1 MSPGLARMTARAA
14 TAVSSAKAA
23 SLLADLAGISLTA
36 MRAERA
42 AEAAGA
48 ATLHCQEA
56 SGRWEEIWQRPHN
69 QTPGADLTTQ
79 AS

>member
-1 MSPGLARMTARAA
+1 VP
-14 TAVSSAKAA
+14 SAKAA

-69 QTPGADLTTQ
+69 QTPGADLHHTGKLILLPTKL
-79 AS
+79 AHTRR

>member
-23 SLLADLAGISLTA
+23 SLLADLAGISLTTK
-36 MRAERA
+36 RAERA

>member
-1 MSPGLARMTARAA
+1 MRWNIPGA
-14 TAVSSAKAA
+14 
-23 SLLADLAGISLTA
+23 AGI
-36 MRAERA
+36 
-42 AEAAGA
+42 